1 MVVELCSQ
9 AGPETES
16 SYPLLEF
23 SRAFAD
29 NAPIGTHFPGVETAL
44 GAPFVNPV
52 PSRSLKD
59 PKT

>member
-9 AGPETES
+9 TAPETLS
-16 SYPLLEF
+16 SYPLLELCP
-23 SRAFAD
+23 AFAD

-52 PSRSLKD
+52 SSRNLKD
-59 PKT
+59 PKA